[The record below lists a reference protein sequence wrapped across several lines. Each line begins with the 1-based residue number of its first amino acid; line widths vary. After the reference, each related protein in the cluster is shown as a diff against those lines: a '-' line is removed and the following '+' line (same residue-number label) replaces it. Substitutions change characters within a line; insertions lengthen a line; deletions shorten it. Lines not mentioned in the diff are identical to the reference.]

1 MAFFGTLK
9 GPMISTEQF
18 WTLQSSPLVPRIVP
32 LCWKVRT
39 IVGISRCCITWLP
52 GLNSC
57 NSWIAGSQSPF
68 YWDPTSNDWQFDV
81 TQVTYHT
88 ILSSNINIPRACLPK
103 SPYLVGL
110 IAKNDSACCS
120 SSELSGYIPLYTHIS
135 GDYIDYINGNFRILN
150 FRNIPTKYGLIWYST
165 SNLGSWNYHWL
176 HNPHR
181 FFLTHGHLQLLA
193 LIRGDLEATG
203 TPHCWRLLSRSE
215 PGSRELMGWWADGC
229 FMVIFH
235 ISLHQNMSNI
245 LSEYIYMY
253 IHMVIFG
260 DIYTYS

>member
-1 MAFFGTLK
+1 
-9 GPMISTEQF
+9 MISTEQF

-57 NSWIAGSQSPF
+57 NRWIDGSQSPF

-181 FFLTHGHLQLLA
+181 FFFNPWSSPTDSAHPRRSGSHGNPTLLA
-193 LIRGDLEATG
+193 FVEPIGAWKPG
-203 TPHCWRLLSRSE
+203 TD
-215 PGSRELMGWWADGC
+215 GLMGWWADGC